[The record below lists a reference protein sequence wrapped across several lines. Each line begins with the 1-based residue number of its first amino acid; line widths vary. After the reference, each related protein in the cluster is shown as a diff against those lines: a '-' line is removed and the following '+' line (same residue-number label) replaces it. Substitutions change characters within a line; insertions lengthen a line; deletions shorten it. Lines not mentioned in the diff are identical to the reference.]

1 MRNKKLYSLAM
12 AVTVSLL
19 LFTGCGDK
27 GEPVTADS
35 ESQAYTNE
43 NGYPIDQTSGT
54 GDTSGEI
61 VEAEKPV
68 EEGNGMI
75 GEDTDMTGDE
85 TVGIPEE
92 DLIANDADE
101 VDSINVGYTIIP
113 IDDITLYAISKC
125 NIRKGPSTE
134 YDIVGSLSY
143 AQEIIVNGKVE
154 DGDKIWYVIKT
165 DNSDNLQM
173 VSAGLLSETKPVQQ
187 QSTGNTSNTGNT
199 NTQQPST
206 DTQQPPTTNNEPAPG
221 SVEGGFGWGKP
232 ITSGDGNGAGGTD
245 IIRQ

>member
-68 EEGNGMI
+68 S
-75 GEDTDMTGDE
+75 DTSAELELDE

-165 DNSDNLQM
+165 DNSDSDNLQM

-187 QSTGNTSNTGNT
+187 QSTGNTSNTENT
-199 NTQQPST
+199 SNTSTQQPSAE
-206 DTQQPPTTNNEPAPG
+206 TQQPPTTNDNEASNVPG
-221 SVEGGFGWGKP
+221 TIGFGGVP
-232 ITSGDGNGAGGTD
+232 VTSDNDGNGAGEMNL
-245 IIRQ
+245 Q